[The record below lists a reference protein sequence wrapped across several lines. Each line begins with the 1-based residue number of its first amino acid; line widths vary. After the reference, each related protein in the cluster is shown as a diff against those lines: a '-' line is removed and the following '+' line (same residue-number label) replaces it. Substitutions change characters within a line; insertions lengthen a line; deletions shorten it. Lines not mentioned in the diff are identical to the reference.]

1 LNVSRRAIFKFTLA
15 GAALLSSPWPQH
27 SEAAEEL
34 KMPGNAPEE
43 KFDFESKGVDGWST
57 VDGQWTV
64 EEMAGAPSGTKVL
77 VQRAMRNEFN
87 VIVAPVGPFTDVD
100 VSMKFKPLSG
110 RQDASGG
117 IVFRFN
123 DGKYYVVR
131 ANALEDNFRLYY
143 YDRGRSQ
150 LATARVKAPAPGQ
163 WHTVRV
169 VALGDH
175 IQAWLDGKLYL
186 DHHDRRYRSGRVGLW
201 TKADSVTAFDDL
213 TIRGVAAGG

>member
-1 LNVSRRAIFKFTLA
+1 MMPRRRWLE
-15 GAALLSSPWPQH
+15 AALGSL
-27 SEAAEEL
+27 AALRMSRPALAAPAEL
-34 KMPGNAPEE
+34 KLPADVPVQT
-43 KFDFESKGVDGWST
+43 FDFETRGIEDWTT
-57 VDGQWTV
+57 VTGQWAV
-64 EEMAGAPSGTKVL
+64 EEMAGAPSGKRVL
-77 VQRAMRNEFN
+77 VQRATQNEFN

-123 DGKYYVVR
+123 DDKYYVVR